1 MNPLDFLLG
10 KTKPASRGSVPGF
23 PPPPKGRFPAS
34 FGAPRVPITSAATG
48 TSSLLGPVATLADIY
63 YQGSKVFNPK
73 DNIIT
78 SIQDLSTSIGNQF
91 AKPGQEGRYVGSN
104 PIAVRANR
112 ELDFRNR
119 SYYGPAYASAEA
131 LGLGTPGPSLR
142 DYGPEYKERELAA
155 GAAAEQ
161 FRPGA
166 GFPGQQG
173 AADRAY
179 QQEKARVTQMTEQ
192 DPMFKKYK
200 VAELTKAYNTASPEE
215 KNKIGLQIWAT
226 TNPELA
232 AKLKP
237 GQTGYQE
244 AYDLLGTQTFGT
256 GQPVSTKVNFEQS
269 TEKAGAPT
277 PELPTG
283 FAQAYTNPVPN
294 FGMGINMQQTAY
306 APEGQ
311 SAPEMVSPDFSNVPL
326 MSPPK
331 ELVDLMK
338 NRAFKQAF
346 ESRIK

>member
-1 MNPLDFLLG
+1 MSTPTTAESFNTLRDMFGGLLRSPKRKPSPTQSVAQQAVLNKLRSGGTIQGAQPNNPLAYAAQFFDPRRLLEG
-10 KTKPASRGSVPGF
+10 KPPTSSIPTLEGGMVGGREALIAPGGWNKDTAGLGEITVGGQRF
-23 PPPPKGRFPAS
+23 FPAQS
-34 FGAPRVPITSAATG
+34 GKDLVYQRAPGQIGGQYGSIRVPDQLA
-48 TSSLLGPVATLADIY
+48 SSVETP
-63 YQGSKVFNPK
+63 
-73 DNIIT
+73 
-78 SIQDLSTSIGNQF
+78 
-91 AKPGQEGRYVGSN
+91 SN
-104 PIAVRANR
+104 P
-112 ELDFRNR
+112 E
-119 SYYGPAYASAEA
+119 E
-131 LGLGTPGPSLR
+131 
-142 DYGPEYKERELAA
+142 
-155 GAAAEQ
+155 
-161 FRPGA
+161 
-166 GFPGQQG
+166 
-173 AADRAY
+173 RAY

-256 GQPVSTKVNFEQS
+256 GQPVNTKVNFEQS

-311 SAPEMVSPDFSNVPL
+311 SAPEMVSPDFSNVLL
-326 MSPPK
+326 MSPSK

>member
-1 MNPLDFLLG
+1 MNRPPDKRRPSSTQSAAQQAVLDLLRSGGTIKGAQPNNPLAYAAQFFDPRRLLAG
-10 KTKPASRGSVPGF
+10 KPPTSSIPNLKGGMVGGREALIAPGGWNKDTAGLGEITVGGQRF
-23 PPPPKGRFPAS
+23 FPAQA
-34 FGAPRVPITSAATG
+34 GKDLVYQRAPG
-48 TSSLLGPVATLADIY
+48 
-63 YQGSKVFNPK
+63 
-73 DNIIT
+73 
-78 SIQDLSTSIGNQF
+78 
-91 AKPGQEGRYVGSN
+91 
-104 PIAVRANR
+104 
-112 ELDFRNR
+112 
-119 SYYGPAYASAEA
+119 
-131 LGLGTPGPSLR
+131 
-142 DYGPEYKERELAA
+142 
-155 GAAAEQ
+155 
-161 FRPGA
+161 
-166 GFPGQQG
+166 
-173 AADRAY
+173 RAY

>member
-1 MNPLDFLLG
+1 M
-10 KTKPASRGSVPGF
+10 PA
-23 PPPPKGRFPAS
+23 
-34 FGAPRVPITSAATG
+34 
-48 TSSLLGPVATLADIY
+48 
-63 YQGSKVFNPK
+63 
-73 DNIIT
+73 
-78 SIQDLSTSIGNQF
+78 
-91 AKPGQEGRYVGSN
+91 E
-104 PIAVRANR
+104 
-112 ELDFRNR
+112 
-119 SYYGPAYASAEA
+119 
-131 LGLGTPGPSLR
+131 
-142 DYGPEYKERELAA
+142 
-155 GAAAEQ
+155 
-161 FRPGA
+161 
-166 GFPGQQG
+166 
-173 AADRAY
+173 RAY

>member
-1 MNPLDFLLG
+1 MNRRPAKRNPSSTQSAAQQAVLNKLRSGGTIQGAQPNNPFVNLTRFFDPRKTSIPDLKSGMVGGREALVAPGGWNQDTAGLG
-10 KTKPASRGSVPGF
+10 EITVGGQRF
-23 PPPPKGRFPAS
+23 FPAQS
-34 FGAPRVPITSAATG
+34 GKDLVYQRAPGQIGGQYGSIRVPDQLA
-48 TSSLLGPVATLADIY
+48 SSVETP
-63 YQGSKVFNPK
+63 
-73 DNIIT
+73 
-78 SIQDLSTSIGNQF
+78 
-91 AKPGQEGRYVGSN
+91 SN
-104 PIAVRANR
+104 P
-112 ELDFRNR
+112 E
-119 SYYGPAYASAEA
+119 E
-131 LGLGTPGPSLR
+131 
-142 DYGPEYKERELAA
+142 
-155 GAAAEQ
+155 
-161 FRPGA
+161 
-166 GFPGQQG
+166 
-173 AADRAY
+173 RAY

>member
-1 MNPLDFLLG
+1 MSTPTTAESFNTLRDMFGGLLRSPKRKPSPTQSVAQQAVLNKLRSGGTIQGAQPNNPLAYAAQFFDPRRLLEG
-10 KTKPASRGSVPGF
+10 KPPTSSIPTLEGGMVGGREALIAPGGWNKDTAGLGEITVGGQRF
-23 PPPPKGRFPAS
+23 FPAQS
-34 FGAPRVPITSAATG
+34 GKDLVYQRAPGQIGGQYGSIRVPDQLA
-48 TSSLLGPVATLADIY
+48 SSVETP
-63 YQGSKVFNPK
+63 
-73 DNIIT
+73 
-78 SIQDLSTSIGNQF
+78 
-91 AKPGQEGRYVGSN
+91 SN
-104 PIAVRANR
+104 P
-112 ELDFRNR
+112 E
-119 SYYGPAYASAEA
+119 E
-131 LGLGTPGPSLR
+131 
-142 DYGPEYKERELAA
+142 
-155 GAAAEQ
+155 
-161 FRPGA
+161 
-166 GFPGQQG
+166 
-173 AADRAY
+173 RAY

-277 PELPTG
+277 PELPAG

-311 SAPEMVSPDFSNVPL
+311 SAPEMVSLDFSNVPL
-326 MSPPK
+326 MSPSK

>member
-1 MNPLDFLLG
+1 MNRRPAKRSPSSTQSAAQQAVLNRLRSGGTIQGAQPNNPLAYAAQFFDPRRLFDSKLSSIPTLKGGMVNGREALIAPGGWNQGTAGLG
-10 KTKPASRGSVPGF
+10 EITVGGQRF
-23 PPPPKGRFPAS
+23 FPAQS
-34 FGAPRVPITSAATG
+34 GKDLVYQRAPGQIGGQYGSIRVPDQLA
-48 TSSLLGPVATLADIY
+48 SSVETP
-63 YQGSKVFNPK
+63 
-73 DNIIT
+73 
-78 SIQDLSTSIGNQF
+78 
-91 AKPGQEGRYVGSN
+91 SN
-104 PIAVRANR
+104 P
-112 ELDFRNR
+112 
-119 SYYGPAYASAEA
+119 AE
-131 LGLGTPGPSLR
+131 
-142 DYGPEYKERELAA
+142 
-155 GAAAEQ
+155 
-161 FRPGA
+161 
-166 GFPGQQG
+166 
-173 AADRAY
+173 RAY

>member
-1 MNPLDFLLG
+1 MNRRPAKRNPSSTQSAAQQAVLNKLRSGGTIQGAQPNNPFVNLTRFFDPRKTSIPDLKSGMVGGREALVAPGGWNQDTAGLG
-10 KTKPASRGSVPGF
+10 EITVGGQRF
-23 PPPPKGRFPAS
+23 FPAQS
-34 FGAPRVPITSAATG
+34 GKDLVYQRAPGQIGGQYGSIRVPDQLA
-48 TSSLLGPVATLADIY
+48 SSVETP
-63 YQGSKVFNPK
+63 
-73 DNIIT
+73 
-78 SIQDLSTSIGNQF
+78 
-91 AKPGQEGRYVGSN
+91 SN
-104 PIAVRANR
+104 P
-112 ELDFRNR
+112 
-119 SYYGPAYASAEA
+119 AE
-131 LGLGTPGPSLR
+131 
-142 DYGPEYKERELAA
+142 
-155 GAAAEQ
+155 
-161 FRPGA
+161 
-166 GFPGQQG
+166 
-173 AADRAY
+173 RAY

-311 SAPEMVSPDFSNVPL
+311 SAPEIVSPDFSNVPL

>member
-10 KTKPASRGSVPGF
+10 KRKPASRGSVPGF

-112 ELDFRNR
+112 ELDSRNR
-119 SYYGPAYASAEA
+119 SYYGPAYAGAEA
-131 LGLGTPGPSLR
+131 LGLGGSAPSLR
-142 DYGPEYKERELAA
+142 NYGPGYKEKELAA
-155 GAAAEQ
+155 GAAAER

>member
-1 MNPLDFLLG
+1 
-10 KTKPASRGSVPGF
+10 
-23 PPPPKGRFPAS
+23 
-34 FGAPRVPITSAATG
+34 
-48 TSSLLGPVATLADIY
+48 
-63 YQGSKVFNPK
+63 
-73 DNIIT
+73 
-78 SIQDLSTSIGNQF
+78 
-91 AKPGQEGRYVGSN
+91 
-104 PIAVRANR
+104 VRANR
-112 ELDFRNR
+112 RLDASRPLNAIDTGNWRISYGLPSGPTDWNPSTNPLSAPSAPVLPPPTTGASQRN
-119 SYYGPAYASAEA
+119 YEAEKSRA
-131 LGLGTPGPSLR
+131 TQ
-142 DYGPEYKERELAA
+142 LAA
-155 GAAAEQ
+155 
-161 FRPGA
+161 
-166 GFPGQQG
+166 
-173 AADRAY
+173 
-179 QQEKARVTQMTEQ
+179 Q
-192 DPMFKKYK
+192 DQLSKKYQ
-200 VAELTKAYNTASPEE
+200 VADLTKAYNTAATPEE
-215 KNKIGLQIWAT
+215 KEKIGLQIWAT

>member
-1 MNPLDFLLG
+1 MSTPTTAESFNTLRDMFGGLLRSPKRKPSPTQSVAQQAVLNKLRSGGTIQGAQPNNPLAYAAQFFDPRRLLEG
-10 KTKPASRGSVPGF
+10 KPPTSSIPTLEGGMVGGREALIAPGGWNQDTAGLGEITVGGQRF
-23 PPPPKGRFPAS
+23 FPAQS
-34 FGAPRVPITSAATG
+34 GKDLVYQRAPGQIGGQYGSIRVPDQLA
-48 TSSLLGPVATLADIY
+48 SSVETP
-63 YQGSKVFNPK
+63 
-73 DNIIT
+73 
-78 SIQDLSTSIGNQF
+78 
-91 AKPGQEGRYVGSN
+91 SN
-104 PIAVRANR
+104 P
-112 ELDFRNR
+112 
-119 SYYGPAYASAEA
+119 AE
-131 LGLGTPGPSLR
+131 
-142 DYGPEYKERELAA
+142 
-155 GAAAEQ
+155 
-161 FRPGA
+161 
-166 GFPGQQG
+166 
-173 AADRAY
+173 RAY

-311 SAPEMVSPDFSNVPL
+311 SAPEMVSPDFSNVLL
-326 MSPPK
+326 MSPSK

>member
-1 MNPLDFLLG
+1 MSTPTTAESFNTLRGMFGGLLRPPNRKPSPTQSEAQQAVLNRLRSGGTIQGAQPNNPLAYAAQFFDPRRLLEG
-10 KTKPASRGSVPGF
+10 KPPTSSIPTLRGGMVGGREALIAPGGWNKDTAGLGEITVGGQRF
-23 PPPPKGRFPAS
+23 FPAQA
-34 FGAPRVPITSAATG
+34 GKDLVYQRAPGQIGGQYGSIRVPDQLA
-48 TSSLLGPVATLADIY
+48 SSVETP
-63 YQGSKVFNPK
+63 
-73 DNIIT
+73 
-78 SIQDLSTSIGNQF
+78 
-91 AKPGQEGRYVGSN
+91 SN
-104 PIAVRANR
+104 P
-112 ELDFRNR
+112 E
-119 SYYGPAYASAEA
+119 E
-131 LGLGTPGPSLR
+131 
-142 DYGPEYKERELAA
+142 
-155 GAAAEQ
+155 
-161 FRPGA
+161 
-166 GFPGQQG
+166 
-173 AADRAY
+173 RAY

-311 SAPEMVSPDFSNVPL
+311 SAPEMVSPDFSNIPL

>member
-1 MNPLDFLLG
+1 MVGGREALIAPGGWNKDTAGLG
-10 KTKPASRGSVPGF
+10 EITVGGQRF
-23 PPPPKGRFPAS
+23 FPAQA
-34 FGAPRVPITSAATG
+34 GKDLVYQRAPGQIGGQYGSIRVPDQLA
-48 TSSLLGPVATLADIY
+48 SSVETP
-63 YQGSKVFNPK
+63 
-73 DNIIT
+73 
-78 SIQDLSTSIGNQF
+78 
-91 AKPGQEGRYVGSN
+91 SN
-104 PIAVRANR
+104 P
-112 ELDFRNR
+112 E
-119 SYYGPAYASAEA
+119 E
-131 LGLGTPGPSLR
+131 
-142 DYGPEYKERELAA
+142 
-155 GAAAEQ
+155 
-161 FRPGA
+161 
-166 GFPGQQG
+166 
-173 AADRAY
+173 RAY

-311 SAPEMVSPDFSNVPL
+311 SAPEMVSPDFSNVLL
-326 MSPPK
+326 MSPSK

>member
-1 MNPLDFLLG
+1 MSTPTTAESFNTLRDMFGGLLRSPKRKPSPTQSVAQQAVLNKLRSGGTIQGAQPNNPLAYAAQFFDPRRLLEG
-10 KTKPASRGSVPGF
+10 KPPTSSIPTLEGGMVGGREALIAPGGWNQDTAGLGEITVGGQRF
-23 PPPPKGRFPAS
+23 FPAQS
-34 FGAPRVPITSAATG
+34 GKDLVYQRAPGQIGGQYGSIRVPDQLA
-48 TSSLLGPVATLADIY
+48 SSVETP
-63 YQGSKVFNPK
+63 
-73 DNIIT
+73 
-78 SIQDLSTSIGNQF
+78 
-91 AKPGQEGRYVGSN
+91 SN
-104 PIAVRANR
+104 P
-112 ELDFRNR
+112 
-119 SYYGPAYASAEA
+119 AE
-131 LGLGTPGPSLR
+131 
-142 DYGPEYKERELAA
+142 
-155 GAAAEQ
+155 
-161 FRPGA
+161 
-166 GFPGQQG
+166 
-173 AADRAY
+173 RAY

>member
-1 MNPLDFLLG
+1 MNRRPAKRNPSSTQSAAQQAVLNKLRSGGTIQGAQPNNPFVNLTQFFDPRKTSIPDLKSGMVGGREALVAPGGWNQDTAGLG
-10 KTKPASRGSVPGF
+10 EITVGGQRF
-23 PPPPKGRFPAS
+23 FPAQS
-34 FGAPRVPITSAATG
+34 GKDLVYQRAPGQIGGQYGSIRVPDQLA
-48 TSSLLGPVATLADIY
+48 SSVETP
-63 YQGSKVFNPK
+63 
-73 DNIIT
+73 
-78 SIQDLSTSIGNQF
+78 
-91 AKPGQEGRYVGSN
+91 SN
-104 PIAVRANR
+104 P
-112 ELDFRNR
+112 
-119 SYYGPAYASAEA
+119 AE
-131 LGLGTPGPSLR
+131 
-142 DYGPEYKERELAA
+142 
-155 GAAAEQ
+155 
-161 FRPGA
+161 
-166 GFPGQQG
+166 
-173 AADRAY
+173 RAY

>member
-1 MNPLDFLLG
+1 MNRRPTKRSPSSTQSAAQQAVLNRLRSGGTIQGAQPNNPLAYAAQFFDPRRFFDSKLSSIPTLKGGMVNGREALIAPGGWNQGTAGLG
-10 KTKPASRGSVPGF
+10 EITVGGQRF
-23 PPPPKGRFPAS
+23 FPAQS
-34 FGAPRVPITSAATG
+34 GKDLVYQRAPGLVGGQYGSIRVPDQLA
-48 TSSLLGPVATLADIY
+48 SSVETP
-63 YQGSKVFNPK
+63 
-73 DNIIT
+73 
-78 SIQDLSTSIGNQF
+78 
-91 AKPGQEGRYVGSN
+91 SN
-104 PIAVRANR
+104 P
-112 ELDFRNR
+112 
-119 SYYGPAYASAEA
+119 AE
-131 LGLGTPGPSLR
+131 
-142 DYGPEYKERELAA
+142 
-155 GAAAEQ
+155 
-161 FRPGA
+161 
-166 GFPGQQG
+166 
-173 AADRAY
+173 RAY

>member
-1 MNPLDFLLG
+1 LEIDVNPLDFLLG

-48 TSSLLGPVATLADIY
+48 TSRLLGPVATLADIY
-63 YQGSKVFNPK
+63 HQGSKVFNPK

-78 SIQDLSTSIGNQF
+78 SIQNLSTSIGNQF

-131 LGLGTPGPSLR
+131 LGLGTPGSSLR
-142 DYGPEYKERELAA
+142 DYGPGYKERELAA

-173 AADRAY
+173 AADRSYKEDLSRAK
-179 QQEKARVTQMTEQ
+179 QLAEQ
-192 DPMFKKYK
+192 DQLAKKYQ

-215 KNKIGLQIWAT
+215 KSKIGLQIWAT

-232 AKLKP
+232 QRLKP
-237 GQTGYQE
+237 GQTGYSE
-244 AYDLLGTQTFGT
+244 AVTAFQSQSPLGAIAKAAGEVQYADLG
-256 GQPVSTKVNFEQS
+256 N
-269 TEKAGAPT
+269 KAFT
-277 PELPTG
+277 SPTG
-283 FAQAYTNPVPN
+283 P
-294 FGMGINMQQTAY
+294 GG
-306 APEGQ
+306 
-311 SAPEMVSPDFSNVPL
+311 VPL
-326 MSPPK
+326 GFSPGTTSDPF
-331 ELVDLMK
+331 D
-338 NRAFKQAF
+338 RY
-346 ESRIK
+346 

>member
-1 MNPLDFLLG
+1 MP
-10 KTKPASRGSVPGF
+10 
-23 PPPPKGRFPAS
+23 S
-34 FGAPRVPITSAATG
+34 FAMG
-48 TSSLLGPVATLADIY
+48 
-63 YQGSKVFNPK
+63 
-73 DNIIT
+73 
-78 SIQDLSTSIGNQF
+78 
-91 AKPGQEGRYVGSN
+91 
-104 PIAVRANR
+104 
-112 ELDFRNR
+112 
-119 SYYGPAYASAEA
+119 
-131 LGLGTPGPSLR
+131 
-142 DYGPEYKERELAA
+142 RELAGLGGLFKRFVAAPLTGAVLFNQGRSGSVLDQGLQSIPSTRKTDA
-155 GAAAEQ
+155 GRALGNVLGNEMRYMGSQ
-161 FRPGA
+161 LQRGSLPYLGNEMRYTTNELLQGRNPYGRPLNGIQTGKYGPTDWNPSA
-166 GFPGQQG
+166 NPLASVTSND

>member
-1 MNPLDFLLG
+1 MSTPTTAESFNTLRDMFGGLLRSPKRKPSPTQSVAQQAVLNKLRSGGTIQGAQPNNPLAYAAQFFDPRRLLEG
-10 KTKPASRGSVPGF
+10 KPPTSSIPNLRGGMAGGREALIAPGGWNKDTAGLGEITVGGQRF
-23 PPPPKGRFPAS
+23 FPAQS
-34 FGAPRVPITSAATG
+34 GKDLVYQRAPGLVGGQYGSIRVPDQLA
-48 TSSLLGPVATLADIY
+48 SSVETP
-63 YQGSKVFNPK
+63 
-73 DNIIT
+73 
-78 SIQDLSTSIGNQF
+78 
-91 AKPGQEGRYVGSN
+91 SN
-104 PIAVRANR
+104 P
-112 ELDFRNR
+112 
-119 SYYGPAYASAEA
+119 AE
-131 LGLGTPGPSLR
+131 
-142 DYGPEYKERELAA
+142 
-155 GAAAEQ
+155 
-161 FRPGA
+161 
-166 GFPGQQG
+166 
-173 AADRAY
+173 RAY

>member
-1 MNPLDFLLG
+1 MNRRPAKRNPSSTQSAAQQAVLNKLRSGGTIQGAQPNNPFVNLTRFFDPRKTSIPDLKSGMVGGREALVAPGGWNQDTAGLG
-10 KTKPASRGSVPGF
+10 EITVGGQRF
-23 PPPPKGRFPAS
+23 FPAQS
-34 FGAPRVPITSAATG
+34 GKDLVYQRAPGQIGGQYGSIRVPDQLASYSSVNDSA
-48 TSSLLGPVATLADIY
+48 V
-63 YQGSKVFNPK
+63 NP
-73 DNIIT
+73 
-78 SIQDLSTSIGNQF
+78 
-91 AKPGQEGRYVGSN
+91 
-104 PIAVRANR
+104 
-112 ELDFRNR
+112 
-119 SYYGPAYASAEA
+119 
-131 LGLGTPGPSLR
+131 
-142 DYGPEYKERELAA
+142 
-155 GAAAEQ
+155 
-161 FRPGA
+161 
-166 GFPGQQG
+166 
-173 AADRAY
+173 ADRAY

-311 SAPEMVSPDFSNVPL
+311 SAPEMVSLDFSNVPL
-326 MSPPK
+326 MSPSK